1 MADDLAERR
10 YRAAIADLESKIAT
24 AAMAEQVHRGL
35 IERSES
41 GEPIPDE
48 ELGEAEELVRQTARA
63 AAVAEGVAKAY
74 RQVVTDPEPTSEAPR
89 PRMRVMSAAAMLGWR
104 QHVLSMN
111 PEVARHKKLDPF
123 RPPAI
128 APEEI

>member
-1 MADDLAERR
+1 MSDHARR
-10 YRAAIADLESKIAT
+10 QYQAAVADLESKIAT
-24 AAMAEQVHRGL
+24 ASMAEQVRRGL
-35 IERSES
+35 IERLES
-41 GEPIPDE
+41 GEPVPDD

-89 PRMRVMSAAAMLGWR
+89 PRIRVMSAAAMLGWR

-111 PEVARHKKLDPF
+111 PEVARHKNLDPF
-123 RPPAI
+123 NPPLIGA
-128 APEEI
+128 EEI